1 MLLDSGLALGDT
13 DPGNS
18 TNALEEHVM
27 KARLASVLGT
37 MAMLL
42 LISGCANRA
51 TGSLTPGAD
60 LSGIKNYYVVQQ
72 PKDTHGLDQLI
83 KDGLIKRGYTATIG
97 VEQSPPYRADAV
109 VTYVDKWQWDITMYL
124 LELTI
129 VVRNPTNSFPLAT
142 GNSFHTSLT
151 RLSPEE
157 MVDEV
162 LINIFAAK

>member
-1 MLLDSGLALGDT
+1 MTRKWPLLVGVVALLGLTA
-13 DPGNS
+13 
-18 TNALEEHVM
+18 
-27 KARLASVLGT
+27 
-37 MAMLL
+37 
-42 LISGCANRA
+42 GCAVNRA

-60 LSGIKNYYVVQQ
+60 LSGIKSYYVVNQ

-83 KDGLIKRGYTATIG
+83 KAGLTKRGYSATIG
-97 VEQSPPYRADAV
+97 AEQSPPYPADAV

-129 VVRNPTNSFPLAT
+129 VVRNPTNNFPLAT

-151 RLSPEE
+151 RKSPEE

-162 LINIFAAK
+162 LTNIFAAK